1 MIKSLVVAAAFIA
14 VGTAQT
20 YQRLGTCPTLGC
32 ILPPDQQDFLA
43 GQYFDLRLEIHAPVN
58 GSEANGGVPDEN
70 FTVTIAKGDG
80 ETKSIEEFFGLETPE
95 LETWDFS
102 WYEDLFAEDA
112 DKKTVVNVAS
122 KVYRRVALYEPGEY
136 TVTLKY
142 YDGETTTAQWTV
154 RDIHT
159 KRKAKNVVMFIGD
172 GMTTS
177 MITAARLLAHK
188 TVNGRYKSLMAM
200 DKFPVIGHQ
209 MTHSIDSYI
218 TDSANSAS
226 ALFTGHKTTVNALGA
241 YADSSED
248 PFDDPKVETIVELFS
263 RIWGGVW
270 GAVS

>member
-1 MIKSLVVAAAFIA
+1 MMIKSLVVAAAFIA

-159 KRKAKNVVMFIGD
+159 KRKAKNVVMFIGESYLAVYQ
-172 GMTTS
+172 GQFSTT
-177 MITAARLLAHK
+177 LL
-188 TVNGRYKSLMAM
+188 GIY
-200 DKFPVIGHQ
+200 
-209 MTHSIDSYI
+209 SIDYSHGHPYRRWYDHIYDYGSSSFGPQDGQWTVQVSY
-218 TDSANSAS
+218 
-226 ALFTGHKTTVNALGA
+226 GYVC
-241 YADSSED
+241 
-248 PFDDPKVETIVELFS
+248 FS
-263 RIWGGVW
+263 VDI
-270 GAVS
+270 SL